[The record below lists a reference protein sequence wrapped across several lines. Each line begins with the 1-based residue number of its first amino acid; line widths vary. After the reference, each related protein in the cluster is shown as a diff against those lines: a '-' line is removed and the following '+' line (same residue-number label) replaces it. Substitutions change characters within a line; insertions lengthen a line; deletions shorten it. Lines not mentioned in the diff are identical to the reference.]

1 MATITNFETLG
12 KFFVG
17 QGDMLIFDT
26 PTDYSTATLASLA
39 NPKSLGDIKGD
50 STSWTGDDAS
60 ISNIVNEQGNNVVSY
75 VKAGTL
81 SFEAEILSTSPEI
94 INKFLGGT
102 AVTSGATFASGA
114 TWASGSTVTGFGNKL
129 PVIEAPI
136 AIANDTLNRTL
147 IFPKAKIIG
156 SFTLSDGALTAKI
169 NVIAQGIDTTA
180 LQTGMIVDG
189 SLNYPT

>member
-17 QGDMLIFDT
+17 QGDMIIFDT

-60 ISNIVNEQGNNVVSY
+60 ISSIVNEQGNNVVSY

-169 NVIAQGIDTTA
+169 SVIAQGIDTTA

>member
-169 NVIAQGIDTTA
+169 NVVAQGIDTTA

>member
-94 INKFLGGT
+94 IKKFFRWNSSYLWSYICLWSNMGFWFNSNWIWKQI
-102 AVTSGATFASGA
+102 TSYR
-114 TWASGSTVTGFGNKL
+114 ST
-129 PVIEAPI
+129 
-136 AIANDTLNRTL
+136 DSYR
-147 IFPKAKIIG
+147 
-156 SFTLSDGALTAKI
+156 
-169 NVIAQGIDTTA
+169 
-180 LQTGMIVDG
+180 
-189 SLNYPT
+189 

>member
-17 QGDMLIFDT
+17 QGDMIIFDT
-26 PTDYSTATLASLA
+26 PTDYSTATLSSLA

-60 ISNIVNEQGNNVVSY
+60 ISNIMNEQGNNVVSY
-75 VKAGTL
+75 VRAGTL

-94 INKFLGGT
+94 IKKFLGGT

-156 SFTLSDGALTAKI
+156 NFTLSDGALTAKI
-169 NVIAQGIDTTA
+169 SVIAQGIDTA
-180 LQTGMIVDG
+180 SLQAGMIVDG
-189 SLNYPT
+189 SLNYPA

>member
-169 NVIAQGIDTTA
+169 NVVAQGIDTTA

-189 SLNYPT
+189 SLNYPA